1 MQRRLAAIVHAD
13 IAGFTRM
20 MEGSETRTFRHLKA
34 AQIEVW
40 RPAIESSRGRIVGT
54 AGDAMLAEFGSA
66 VTAVSAALDIQERM
80 ARFNETLDPEQR
92 MNFRI
97 GVHLG
102 EVIVD
107 DEDQNIFGDG
117 VNLAAR
123 IQALAEPGGIA
134 VSRAVRDLVELRI
147 EYAFVDGGEHK
158 PKNVSRSVQI
168 FHVRP
173 AAAKEVAGAAAPVPA
188 APPPGATVMANTTTR
203 MVPQITLRFEGMDS
217 TNNRH
222 GFEVT
227 LEKLMARPEGMVIGR
242 AADQCD
248 FVLAHPTVSRKHAK
262 LILAGEAL
270 QVEDL
275 GSTNGTRA
283 GEQVLR
289 PGQPAAL
296 HAGDKLRI
304 GDIELQL
311 KHL

>member
-20 MEGSETRTFRHLKA
+20 MEGSETRTFRHLKT

-40 RPAIESSRGRIVGT
+40 RPAIQAANGRLVGT

-80 ARFNETLDPEQR
+80 SKFNDTIEPEQR

-147 EYAFVDGGEHK
+147 EYAFVDGGEQTM
-158 PKNVSRSVQI
+158 KNVSRSVQI
-168 FHVRP
+168 FHVKHAKS
-173 AAAKEVAGAAAPVPA
+173 AAPAAPV
-188 APPPGATVMANTTTR
+188 NTTTR
-203 MVPQITLRFEGMDS
+203 MVPQITLRFEGTDS
-217 TNNRH
+217 GKTKH
-222 GFEVT
+222 SFEVT
-227 LEKLMARPEGMVIGR
+227 LEKLMSRSDGMVIGR

-248 FVLAHPTVSRKHAK
+248 FVLAHPTVSRRHAR
-262 LILAGEAL
+262 LRVAGEAL

-275 GSTNGTRA
+275 GSTNGTRVGEQALKA
-283 GEQVLR
+283 GEPV
-289 PGQPAAL
+289 AL
-296 HAGDKLRI
+296 HAGNKLRI
-304 GDIELQL
+304 GDIDMMLR
-311 KHL
+311 HL

>member
-20 MEGSETRTFRHLKA
+20 MEGSETRTFRHLKT

-40 RPAIESSRGRIVGT
+40 RPAIQAANGRLVGT

-80 ARFNETLDPEQR
+80 AKFNDTIEPEQR

-147 EYAFVDGGEHK
+147 EYAFVDGGEQTM
-158 PKNVSRSVQI
+158 KNVSRSVQI
-168 FHVRP
+168 FHVRH
-173 AAAKEVAGAAAPVPA
+173 AKSAVPA
-188 APPPGATVMANTTTR
+188 APVHTTTR
-203 MVPQITLRFEGMDS
+203 MVPQITLRFEGTDS
-217 TNNRH
+217 GKTKH
-222 GFEVT
+222 SFEVT
-227 LEKLMARPEGMVIGR
+227 LEKLMSRSDGMVIGR
-242 AADQCD
+242 AVDQCD
-248 FVLAHPTVSRKHAK
+248 FVLAHPTVSRRHAR
-262 LILAGEAL
+262 LRVAGEAL

-275 GSTNGTRA
+275 GSTNGTRVGEQALKA
-283 GEQVLR
+283 GEPV
-289 PGQPAAL
+289 AL
-296 HAGDKLRI
+296 HAGNKLRI
-304 GDIELQL
+304 GDIDMMLR
-311 KHL
+311 HL

>member
-1 MQRRLAAIVHAD
+1 MERRLAAIVHAD

-40 RPAIESSRGRIVGT
+40 RPAIETARGRIVGT

-173 AAAKEVAGAAAPVPA
+173 SAKEVPPAPA
-188 APPPGATVMANTTTR
+188 TPPPGATVMANTTTR
-203 MVPQITLRFEGMDS
+203 MVPQITLRFEGTDS

-222 GFEVT
+222 AFEVT
-227 LEKLMARPEGMVIGR
+227 LEKLLARPEGMVIGR

-262 LILAGEAL
+262 LILSGEAL

-275 GSTNGTRA
+275 GSTNGTKA
-283 GEQVLR
+283 GEQLLR

-296 HAGDKLRI
+296 HAGDKLRV